1 MGQTPL
7 HYAVKND
14 DVDVIG
20 ILLNYGADPNIEDK
34 VIAKHT
40 HTHTQYYNNHFGS
53 LVNLIP
59 IYHN

>member
-1 MGQTPL
+1 MGQTPF

-14 DVDVIG
+14 DIDVIG

-34 VIAKHT
+34 VIAT

>member
-7 HYAVKND
+7 HYAVKNN

-34 VIAKHT
+34 VIATHT
-40 HTHTQYYNNHFGS
+40 HTHSIIMTILG
-53 LVNLIP
+53 VW
-59 IYHN
+59 